1 MGRRW
6 GWTALADRPRNRM
19 ARFDGPA
26 RWDVFATAYLAMI
39 VGNVLVAARAA
50 WELVGAP
57 AGSLEWQALLLVTLW
72 AGSTALVMV
81 LMDRE
86 AVRVHKELKAL
97 WPEKEDLGDLGPRVC
112 ASWPPCEGTPLP
124 GDEYCPTC
132 QEEGDE

>member
-1 MGRRW
+1 MP
-6 GWTALADRPRNRM
+6 DRPRNRM
-19 ARFDGPA
+19 ARFDGPI
-26 RWDVFATAYLAMI
+26 RWDVWTLSYLAM
-39 VGNVLVAARAA
+39 VVANGAVAARGV
-50 WELVGAP
+50 WELMGAP
-57 AGSLEWQALLLVTLW
+57 VGSLEWRALLLITFW
-72 AGSTALVMV
+72 TGATALVMV

-86 AVRVHKELKAL
+86 AVRVHKEVKAV